1 MTMCLLKYCI
11 SNDFQSLSLYFLGI
25 VLHVSLPVDAR
36 MALPSIV
43 VDIERRN
50 VRIVL
55 RDMDQPGAME
65 TVFGLL
71 EWTTDDDDDDDDDMI
86 MINYDHDYCCS
97 CYEYCQIII
106 YINCV
111 WIWSSLS
118 RKPWLGTVTYN
129 NVVHNFSVC
138 NICGICPYTHSWV
151 SWIIFLK
158 LQ

>member
-1 MTMCLLKYCI
+1 MCLLKYCI

-71 EWTTDDDDDDDDDMI
+71 EWTTGDDDDDDDDMI

-106 YINCV
+106 
-111 WIWSSLS
+111 
-118 RKPWLGTVTYN
+118 
-129 NVVHNFSVC
+129 
-138 NICGICPYTHSWV
+138 
-151 SWIIFLK
+151 
-158 LQ
+158 